1 MAGEGDMAFTFPGGL
16 IDHRTFERT
25 VNGRS
30 GFSASALLRNWDSR
44 DQRLINI
51 FSRIEPVDRSR

>member
-44 DQRLINI
+44 DRRLNKYI
-51 FSRIEPVDRSR
+51 F